1 MSFSAM
7 VLLRNEMKW
16 IRRIIRHQYNEVKK

>member
-1 MSFSAM
+1 M